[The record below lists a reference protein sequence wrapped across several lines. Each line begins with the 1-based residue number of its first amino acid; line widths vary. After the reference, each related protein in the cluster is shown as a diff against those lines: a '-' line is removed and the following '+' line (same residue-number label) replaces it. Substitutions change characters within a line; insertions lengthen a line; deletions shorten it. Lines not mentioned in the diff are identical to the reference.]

1 MCQNLTIIFAEI
13 SKKDSLELDH
23 CIVCT
28 QEIEFGGNKQ
38 VFKFSDIWNHV
49 RTTYVQQNFIHHD
62 STNLY
67 HVQSPKYKNS
77 FSKIKFV
84 KLLTVK
90 VMFELH
96 NFVVNS
102 RPYPWKIISQR
113 NKCNH
118 EIPQK
123 VWMTFFFHFKC
134 SNIAQREKIYSLFQT
149 WNLARKILIFFIA
162 SYELSSN
169 FIQNIGHYFASGSKM
184 QYQGERWIL
193 QPIFWYLKLVSYFIW
208 QIKAIII

>member
-1 MCQNLTIIFAEI
+1 MQCLKVKFAKI
-13 SKKDSLELDH
+13 SKKGFFWVGSLY
-23 CIVCT
+23 CVYT
-28 QEIEFGGNKQ
+28 GNW
-38 VFKFSDIWNHV
+38 IWGQQTSFQIQWYLKSCSH
-49 RTTYVQQNFIHHD
+49 YVQQNFIHHD

-67 HVQSPKYKNS
+67 HVQSPKYKKS

-90 VMFELH
+90 IMFELH
-96 NFVVNS
+96 NFVVVFW
-102 RPYPWKIISQR
+102 PFPCKIISQR